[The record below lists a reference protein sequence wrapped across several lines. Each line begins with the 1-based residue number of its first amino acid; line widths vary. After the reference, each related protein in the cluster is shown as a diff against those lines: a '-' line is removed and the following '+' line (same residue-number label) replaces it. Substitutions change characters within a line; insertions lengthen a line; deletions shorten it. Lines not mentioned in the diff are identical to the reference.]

1 MIQFF
6 CMVHLDLTIN
16 GYKCIKTM
24 NRNKLI
30 RKFFIE
36 DHLQNNT
43 IIFKNTLSSISF
55 YNEPKTDTL
64 YVDKSIFYVL
74 EDLPFQQVV
83 TYVIDDEYI
92 SFYRS

>member
-1 MIQFF
+1 
-6 CMVHLDLTIN
+6 
-16 GYKCIKTM
+16 M

-36 DHLQNNT
+36 DYLQNNT
-43 IIFKNTLSSISF
+43 IIFKGTLSSISF
-55 YNEPKTDTL
+55 YNEPKTSTL
-64 YVDKSIFYVL
+64 HVDKSIFYVL

-92 SFYRS
+92 SFYRSN